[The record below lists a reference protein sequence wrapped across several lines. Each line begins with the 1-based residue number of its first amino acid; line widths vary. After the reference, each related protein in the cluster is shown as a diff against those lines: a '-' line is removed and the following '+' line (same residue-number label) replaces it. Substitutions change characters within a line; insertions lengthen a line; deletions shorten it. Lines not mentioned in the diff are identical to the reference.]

1 MKQEIIDRYQKEAS
15 VFSALAHPT
24 RLFVLHKIINAS
36 HSVTEL
42 AQMAG
47 IDIST
52 MSKHLDLLKRY
63 NIIRGE
69 KDKNAVYY
77 KLSIPCLFD
86 FMKCAKQITSCPSE
100 CSIVCQGFPQLRK
113 GDAG

>member
-1 MKQEIIDRYQKEAS
+1 MKQEIIDRYQAEAS

-24 RLFVLHKIINAS
+24 RLFVLHQINNAS

-52 MSKHLDLLKRY
+52 MSKHLDLLEGSLSFYPFRRPSQKPGITARS
-63 NIIRGE
+63 ILGE
-69 KDKNAVYY
+69 W
-77 KLSIPCLFD
+77 
-86 FMKCAKQITSCPSE
+86 QPS
-100 CSIVCQGFPQLRK
+100 
-113 GDAG
+113 

>member
-1 MKQEIIDRYQKEAS
+1 MKQEIIDRYQREAS
-15 VFSALAHPT
+15 VFAALAHPT
-24 RLFVLHKIINAS
+24 RLFVLHQMKNAS

-69 KDKNAVYY
+69 KDKSAVYY
-77 KLSIPCLFD
+77 KLSIPCLLD

-100 CSIVCQGFPQLRK
+100 CSTVCKGYAQLRE

>member
-1 MKQEIIDRYQKEAS
+1 MKQEIIDRYQAEAS

-24 RLFVLHKIINAS
+24 RLFVLHQINNAS

-77 KLSIPCLFD
+77 KLSIPCLLD
-86 FMKCAKQITSCPSE
+86 FMKCAKQMTSCQSE
-100 CSIVCQGFPQLRK
+100 CRIICKEYTQLRE